1 MLKILNPKCKTKGG
15 HANECKTLLLCKNKN
30 KWWWKLRI
38 SAERAVAK
46 VKDLTFYGKGIF

>member
-46 VKDLTFYGKGIF
+46 VKVLTFYGKGIF